1 MENVFF
7 DDSISDEI
15 FKTYDEINQNFDT
28 PISKCES
35 ENEKL
40 FDIISQLFN
49 ESKLNSIW
57 INGFDNIKIECENKE
72 LNNIDNLFTSNNQLE
87 KFIKYLSQM
96 SNQKF
101 GSNNFIIEGNLKSN
115 LLFMGVL
122 PYNYQSVPI
131 LLIRK
136 TDENIL
142 VDNNYDSSI
151 IKYLRNAISDKLNI
165 LLVGKTKSGKTTLL
179 NYLIKN
185 IEKEQKCIIIENSI
199 SATNIKSNFPKINI
213 TPFYATDEI
222 GDNEILSRKLLNK
235 LLLIEASNLI
245 LDELTIGDVSE
256 FLIYIDS
263 YFRGSIFTINAQGA
277 KDAISK
283 IKKMIKYHIYPS
295 SLMSNIDVTHKAIN
309 KFYRKMDK
317 DTLDVIILAKADRK
331 SALGVEI
338 TEDIVKNNIK
348 NLTKLETGWFEFFQI
363 NKEIPKLLNGL
374 EIMELLKLDS
384 PKQLSNIIKTLHN
397 AQYDGIIKTKDDAK
411 NFLLDKFKHYQD

>member
-7 DDSISDEI
+7 DDSISNEI

-49 ESKLNSIW
+49 ENKVTSIW
-57 INGFDNIKIECENKE
+57 INGFDNIKIESQDNE
-72 LNNIDNLFTSNNQLE
+72 LNSIDNLFTNNNQLE
-87 KFIKYLSQM
+87 KFIKYLGRM

-101 GSNNFIIEGNLKSN
+101 GSNNFIIEGPIKSN

-122 PYNYQSVPI
+122 PYNYQNVPI

-142 VDNNYDSSI
+142 VDNNYDSNI
-151 IKYLRNAISDKLNI
+151 IKYLKNAINNRLNI
-165 LLVGKTKSGKTTLL
+165 LITGKTKSGKTTLL
-179 NYLIKN
+179 NYLIKS
-185 IEKEQKCIIIENSI
+185 IDKEQKCIIIENSI

-245 LDELTIGDVSE
+245 LDELTIGDISE

-263 YFRGSIFTINAQGA
+263 YFRGSIFTINAQCG
-277 KDAISK
+277 KEAISK
-283 IKKMIKYHIYPS
+283 IKKMIKYS
-295 SLMSNIDVTHKAIN
+295 SNNINSFKLQRLIQTSID
-309 KFYRKMDK
+309 
-317 DTLDVIILAKADRK
+317 III
-331 SALGVEI
+331 E
-338 TEDIVKNNIK
+338 VKNINNAIK
-348 NLTKLETGWFEFFQI
+348 IDKIYE
-363 NKEIPKLLNGL
+363 LNTDFDSS
-374 EIMELLKLDS
+374 ELLKLIY
-384 PKQLSNIIKTLHN
+384 QL
-397 AQYDGIIKTKDDAK
+397 KDDNSYEMINEPKYRKEKHMLNEYNLFDANPEEETENKLKKLSTKIKKSKKIKEKLAK
-411 NFLLDKFKHYQD
+411 LKKNKN

>member
-15 FKTYDEINQNFDT
+15 FKTYDEINKNFDT
-28 PISKCES
+28 PALKCES

-40 FDIISQLFN
+40 FDIISQLFEEN
-49 ESKLNSIW
+49 KVESIW
-57 INGFDNIKIECENKE
+57 INGHDNVKIESENNE
-72 LNNIDNLFTSNNQLE
+72 LKTIDNLFSSNNQLE

-136 TDENIL
+136 TEENIL
-142 VDNNYDSSI
+142 VDNNYDNSI
-151 IKYLRNAISDKLNI
+151 IKYLKNAINNKLNI
-165 LLVGKTKSGKTTLL
+165 LIAGKTKSGKTTLI
-179 NYLIKN
+179 NYLLKN
-185 IEKEQKCIIIENSI
+185 FEKEQKCIVIENSI
-199 SATNIKSNFPKINI
+199 SAVNIKSHFPKINI

-263 YFRGSIFTINAQGA
+263 YFRGSVFSINANDA

-283 IKKMIKYHIYPS
+283 IKKMIKYG
-295 SLMSNIDVTHKAIN
+295 SNNINSFKLKRLVQTSIDV
-309 KFYRKMDK
+309 
-317 DTLDVIILAKADRK
+317 V
-331 SALGVEI
+331 VE
-338 TEDIVKNNIK
+338 VKNVNNAIK
-348 NLTKLETGWFEFFQI
+348 IDKIYEMNTDFEA
-363 NKEIPKLLNGL
+363 P
-374 EIMELLKLDS
+374 ELLKLIYQLEEDQSYQTINEPKYRKEKHMLNEYNLFDS
-384 PKQLSNIIKTLHN
+384 KPEEQHENKLKKLSNQIKKSKK
-397 AQYDGIIKTKDDAK
+397 IKEKLANLKK
-411 NFLLDKFKHYQD
+411 NKN

>member
-49 ESKLNSIW
+49 DNKINSIW

-165 LLVGKTKSGKTTLL
+165 LIAGKTKSGKTTLL

-283 IKKMIKYHIYPS
+283 IKKMIKYSSNNINNFKLKRLIQTSIDIIIEVKNINNAIKIDKIYELNTDFENPD
-295 SLMSNIDVTHKAIN
+295 LLNLIYQLKDDNTYEMYNEPK
-309 KFYRKMDK
+309 YRKEKHMLNEYNLYDAK
-317 DTLDVIILAKADRK
+317 PEEETENKLKKLSSQIKKSKKIKEKLAKLK
-331 SALGVEI
+331 
-338 TEDIVKNNIK
+338 KNK
-348 NLTKLETGWFEFFQI
+348 N
-363 NKEIPKLLNGL
+363 
-374 EIMELLKLDS
+374 
-384 PKQLSNIIKTLHN
+384 
-397 AQYDGIIKTKDDAK
+397 
-411 NFLLDKFKHYQD
+411 

>member
-7 DDSISDEI
+7 DDSISNEI

-49 ESKLNSIW
+49 ENKITSIW
-57 INGFDNIKIECENKE
+57 INGFDNIKIESKDNE
-72 LNNIDNLFTSNNQLE
+72 LNTIDNLFTNNNQLE
-87 KFIKYLSQM
+87 KFIKYLGNM

-101 GSNNFIIEGNLKSN
+101 GSNNFIIEGPLKSN

-122 PYNYQSVPI
+122 PYNYQNVPI

-142 VDNNYDSSI
+142 VDNNYDSNI
-151 IKYLRNAISDKLNI
+151 IKYLKNAINNRLNI
-165 LLVGKTKSGKTTLL
+165 LITGKTKSGKTTLL
-179 NYLIKN
+179 NYLIKS
-185 IEKEQKCIIIENSI
+185 IDKEQKCIIIENSI

-245 LDELTIGDVSE
+245 LDELTIGDISE

-263 YFRGSIFTINAQGA
+263 YFRGSIFTINAQNG
-277 KDAISK
+277 KEAISK
-283 IKKMIKYHIYPS
+283 IKKMIKYS
-295 SLMSNIDVTHKAIN
+295 SNNINSFKLQRLIQTSID
-309 KFYRKMDK
+309 
-317 DTLDVIILAKADRK
+317 III
-331 SALGVEI
+331 E
-338 TEDIVKNNIK
+338 VKNINNAIK
-348 NLTKLETGWFEFFQI
+348 IDKIYE
-363 NKEIPKLLNGL
+363 LNTDFDSS
-374 EIMELLKLDS
+374 ELLKLIY
-384 PKQLSNIIKTLHN
+384 QL
-397 AQYDGIIKTKDDAK
+397 KDDNTYEMINEPKYRKEKHMLNEYNLFDAK
-411 NFLLDKFKHYQD
+411 PEEETENKLKKLSTQIKKSKKIKEKLAKLKQNKN

>member
-1 MENVFF
+1 MENVFL
-7 DDSISDEI
+7 DGSISDEI
-15 FKTYDEINQNFDT
+15 LKTYDEIKKNFYT
-28 PISKCES
+28 PALKCES

-40 FDIISQLFN
+40 FDIISQLFEEN
-49 ESKLNSIW
+49 KVESIW
-57 INGFDNIKIECENKE
+57 INGYDNVKIESENNE
-72 LNNIDNLFTSNNQLE
+72 LKTIDNLFTNNNQLE

-142 VDNNYDSSI
+142 ADNNYDNSI
-151 IKYLRNAISDKLNI
+151 IKYLKNATNNKLNI
-165 LLVGKTKSGKTTLL
+165 LIVGKTKSGKTTLI
-179 NYLIKN
+179 NYLLKN
-185 IEKEQKCIIIENSI
+185 FEKEQKCIVIENSI
-199 SATNIKSNFPKINI
+199 SAVNIKSNFPKINI

-235 LLLIEASNLI
+235 LLLINAENLV

-263 YFRGSIFTINAQGA
+263 YFRGSIFSINANDA

-283 IKKMIKYHIYPS
+283 IRKMIKYG
-295 SLMSNIDVTHKAIN
+295 SNNINNFKLKRLVQTSIDV
-309 KFYRKMDK
+309 
-317 DTLDVIILAKADRK
+317 V
-331 SALGVEI
+331 VE
-338 TEDIVKNNIK
+338 VKNVNNAIK
-348 NLTKLETGWFEFFQI
+348 IDKIFEMNTDF
-363 NKEIPKLLNGL
+363 EAP
-374 EIMELLKLDS
+374 ELLKLIYQLEEDQSYQAVNEPKYRKEKHMLNEYNLFDS
-384 PKQLSNIIKTLHN
+384 QPEEQHENKLKKLSSQIKKSKK
-397 AQYDGIIKTKDDAK
+397 IKEKLAK
-411 NFLLDKFKHYQD
+411 LKKNKN